1 MNRTTANIVLIAGA
15 ILPALTSKVGSQNHP
30 LDETVREFERQ
41 LEADYGMTPR
51 LTTPPYFSLGGQC
64 NRGHVNLYIT
74 YGGFLKLQSI
84 RIPESKRGQGIG
96 TAIMKRITDFA
107 DEHELTTAL
116 TPAPPKNTV
125 RAKNRLIRWYRS
137 LGFIPNKGRNKD
149 YGTRETMLRRPTLR

>member
-51 LTTPPYFSLGGQC
+51 L
-64 NRGHVNLYIT
+64 NRGHVNLFIT

-125 RAKNRLIRWYRS
+125 RDIL
-137 LGFIPNKGRNKD
+137 
-149 YGTRETMLRRPTLR
+149 